1 MPQGLRWAE
10 VLHNI
15 DNKTDLLDL
24 FLKYMQSPECRSKL
38 PCDFV
43 VTSKERTV
51 KLNNQSIQILENCNH
66 EEAATRL
73 VLLVWAYFA
82 FDIKC
87 KWYMKYDSNSFADIS
102 VICGHYGPEVCAML
116 PAFHAMTGCDQSS
129 YFMRKGK
136 SSKML

>member
-38 PCDFV
+38 PCDFI

-87 KWYMKYDSNSFADIS
+87 KWYMNMIRIVLLIFQLFVDIM
-102 VICGHYGPEVCAML
+102 VLKFVLCCQL
-116 PAFHAMTGCDQSS
+116 
-129 YFMRKGK
+129 FMP
-136 SSKML
+136 